1 MFNLTPVHLHL
12 LINHTPVMGSMAGVL
27 LLLYGMIRKTAE
39 LERVAL
45 MTFVLTALLSFM
57 SDQTG
62 DGAAA
67 IARKIPGVERQD
79 IRAHSQSADT
89 ALLTAEITGAVALIG
104 LILGFRRKD
113 RADEAAP
120 RLYVR
125 WHLSPPRWAVVL
137 SLLGGLATVYFM
149 SVTAYTG
156 GTIRHPE
163 IESGYAVPD
172 SGSHPAPTPR

>member
-12 LINHTPVMGSMAGVL
+12 LINHTPVMGSIAGVL

-45 MTFVLTALLSFM
+45 MTLVLTAALAFA

-62 DGAAA
+62 DGAADV
-67 IARKIPGVERQD
+67 ARKIPGVERQD

-89 ALLTAEITGAVALIG
+89 ALLVAEITGAIALVG
-104 LILGFRRKD
+104 LIFGFRRKD
-113 RADEAAP
+113 RSDEAAP

-137 SLLGGLATVYFM
+137 SLLGGLATMYFM

-163 IESGYAVPD
+163 IESGYTM
-172 SGSHPAPTPR
+172 PAASTHETPK

>member
-27 LLLYGMIRKTAE
+27 LLLYGMLRKTAE

-45 MTFVLTALLSFM
+45 MTLVLTAILSFM

-67 IARKIPGVERQD
+67 VARKIPGVERTD

-89 ALLTAEITGAVALIG
+89 ALIAAEITGAIALVG
-104 LILGFRRKD
+104 LIFGFRRED
-113 RADEAAP
+113 RATETTP
-120 RLYVR
+120 RAYVR

-137 SLLGGLATVYFM
+137 SLVGGLATVYFM

-156 GTIRHPE
+156 GEIRHPE
-163 IESGYAVPD
+163 IETGYQP
-172 SGSHPAPTPR
+172 PAALTQPARGTK